1 MPLIN
6 PSTFLEP
13 ASLRVLNLFTT
24 GGNFLIPEYQRDYS
38 WTREQARDLW
48 EDILDL
54 TKNSFTADG
63 SHITSAH
70 PHFLGAIVVQ
80 AFPPNEC
87 RDQEV
92 MDGQQRLVTLSILF
106 SVLYEFTQ
114 KLSRQEDRS
123 VWGESIKNM
132 LFTYV
137 GGEKI
142 PKLKLARDNEHFK
155 ELVLN
160 RLDQNSRSSYL
171 SSARLNKNSVL
182 YRLKD
187 SLEYFHF
194 EINQYLSS
202 VTEELRDKRLINL
215 IKSITE
221 LTIVLQMKVLEQG
234 SAYEVFESLNARGL
248 ELQQADL
255 LKNKLFSLAKAQN
268 SYDEVAQHWKSIDK
282 SIEQQSM
289 LTLTEFFFFHLI
301 SKHKECKQSNLY
313 KEVLHLLQTPGFTA
327 EAYIRDV
334 AKTAEQL
341 QQILDAGA
349 MFEADTARDIS
360 SIKDLLTNK
369 YSLTLLIAGASKFPL
384 QSFEMS
390 QVIKITNHF
399 VFRRFLVQGAP
410 LATYTQEISQCARD
424 LSNGSISGIAELKT
438 RLQSYSLDIDF
449 VDSFSRY
456 EVPSNKV
463 GFYILEMIENYISQN
478 AGTYVRRQSFSQH
491 LEHIMPKRP
500 GNEDWEHV
508 SSQPNYQNHVNLIGN
523 FLILEADI
531 NSYIRNKAFSFK
543 NLNTEAKDYQ
553 HSRLGLPSLVQ
564 EYLQNGL
571 WTLES
576 ITKRQSDLAEK
587 YAAKVWS
594 LD

>member
-48 EDILDL
+48 EDILSL

-63 SHITSAH
+63 NHITSAH
-70 PHFLGAIVVQ
+70 PHFLGAIVIQ

-92 MDGQQRLVTLSILF
+92 MDGQQRLVTLSIFF

-114 KLSRQEDRS
+114 QLQRPEDRD
-123 VWGESIKNM
+123 VWGQSIKNM
-132 LFTYV
+132 LFSYV

-142 PKLKLARDNEHFK
+142 PKLKLARDDDHFR

-160 RLDQNSRSSYL
+160 RLDQASRINYCSGM
-171 SSARLNKNSVL
+171 RFNKNSVL
-182 YRLKD
+182 FRIKD
-187 SLEYFHF
+187 CFEYFHN
-194 EINQYLSS
+194 EISQYLANI
-202 VTEELRDKRLINL
+202 TGDQRDKRLINL
-215 IKSITE
+215 IKSLTE

-234 SAYEVFESLNARGL
+234 AAYEVFESLNARGL

-255 LKNKLFSLAKAQN
+255 LKNKLLSLARTQN
-268 SYDEVAQHWKSIDK
+268 SYEEVIQHWKSIVR

-289 LTLTEFFFFHLI
+289 LSLTEFFFFHLI

-313 KEVLHLLQTPGFTA
+313 KEVLLYLQTPGMTA
-327 EAYIRDV
+327 ESYAKDV

-349 MFEADTARDIS
+349 QFESDTARDIS

-369 YSLTLLIAGASKFPL
+369 YALTLLIAGASKYQL
-384 QSFEMS
+384 QSNEMS
-390 QVIKITNHF
+390 QVIKLTNHF
-399 VFRRFLVQGAP
+399 VFRRFLVQGTP
-410 LATYTQEISQCARD
+410 LATYTHEISQCARD
-424 LSNGSISGIAELKT
+424 LSRGVISDIAALKN
-438 RLQSYSLDIDF
+438 RLLSHSSDADF
-449 VDSFSRY
+449 VDSFTTY

-463 GFYILEMIENYISQN
+463 GFYILEMIENHISQN
-478 AGTYVRRQSFSQH
+478 AGTYVHRQSINQH

-500 GNEDWEHV
+500 GNSDWSHVANMPNYAEHV
-508 SSQPNYQNHVNLIGN
+508 NRIGN

-531 NSYIRNKAFSFK
+531 NSYIRNKAFDHK
-543 NLNTEAKDYQ
+543 NRNSDSKDYQ
-553 HSRLGLPSLVQ
+553 HSRLSLPNAV
-564 EYLQNGL
+564 ETYLENGL
-571 WTLES
+571 WNFDS
-576 ITKRQSDLAEK
+576 ITRRQSDLANT
-587 YAAKVWS
+587 YAARVWS
-594 LD
+594 LN

>member
-48 EDILDL
+48 EDILSL

-63 SHITSAH
+63 NHIASAH
-70 PHFLGAIVVQ
+70 PHFLGAIVIQ
-80 AFPPNEC
+80 AFPLTEC

-92 MDGQQRLVTLSILF
+92 MDGQQRLVTLSIFF

-114 KLSRQEDRS
+114 QLQRPEDRD
-123 VWGESIKNM
+123 VWGQSIKNM
-132 LFTYV
+132 LFSYV

-142 PKLKLARDNEHFK
+142 PKLKLARDDDHFR

-160 RLDQNSRSSYL
+160 RLDQVSRINYCSEQ
-171 SSARLNKNSVL
+171 RFNKNSVL
-182 YRLKD
+182 FRIKD
-187 SLEYFHF
+187 CFEYFHL
-194 EINQYLSS
+194 EISQYLAD
-202 VTEELRDKRLINL
+202 TTADQRDKRLINL
-215 IKSITE
+215 IKSLTE
-221 LTIVLQMKVLEQG
+221 LTIVLQMKVIEQG
-234 SAYEVFESLNARGL
+234 AAYEVFESLNARGL

-255 LKNKLFSLAKAQN
+255 LKNKLLSLARIQN
-268 SYDEVAQHWKSIDK
+268 SYEEVVQHWKSIVK

-289 LTLTEFFFFHLI
+289 LSLTEFFFFHLI
-301 SKHKECKQSNLY
+301 SKYKECKQSNLY
-313 KEVLHLLQTPGFTA
+313 KEVLLYLQTPGMTA
-327 EAYIRDV
+327 ENYARDV

-349 MFEADTARDIS
+349 QFESDTARDIS

-369 YSLTLLIAGASKFPL
+369 YALTLLIAGASKYQL
-384 QSFEMS
+384 QSSEMS
-390 QVIKITNHF
+390 QVIKLTNHF

-410 LATYTQEISQCARD
+410 IATYTYEISQCARD
-424 LSNGSISGIAELKT
+424 LSRGVISDIAALKN
-438 RLQSYSLDIDF
+438 RLLSHSADADF
-449 VDSFSRY
+449 VDSFTTY
-456 EVPSNKV
+456 EVPTNKI
-463 GFYILEMIENYISQN
+463 GFYILEMIENHISQN
-478 AGTYVRRQSFSQH
+478 AGTYVHRQSINQH

-500 GNEDWEHV
+500 GNSDWGHVASMPNYAEHV
-508 SSQPNYQNHVNLIGN
+508 NRVGN

-531 NSYIRNKAFSFK
+531 NSYIRNKAFDHK
-543 NLNTEAKDYQ
+543 NRNSESKDYQ
-553 HSRLGLPSLVQ
+553 HSRLSLPNAVES
-564 EYLQNGL
+564 YLENGL
-571 WTLES
+571 WNFDS
-576 ITKRQSDLAEK
+576 ISRRQNALANT

-594 LD
+594 LN

>member
-1 MPLIN
+1 LPLIN
-6 PSTFLEP
+6 PATFLEP
-13 ASLRVLNLFTT
+13 ASLRVLNLFTS

-48 EDILDL
+48 EDILSL

-63 SHITSAH
+63 NHIASAH
-70 PHFLGAIVVQ
+70 PHFLGAIVIQ
-80 AFPPNEC
+80 AFPPTEC

-114 KLSRQEDRS
+114 GLQRQEDKA

-132 LFTYV
+132 LFSYV

-142 PKLKLARDNEHFK
+142 PKLKLARDDDHFR

-160 RLDQNSRSSYL
+160 RLDQVSRINYCSEQ
-171 SSARLNKNSVL
+171 RFNKNSVL
-182 YRLKD
+182 FRIKD
-187 SLEYFHF
+187 CFEYFHL
-194 EINQYLSS
+194 EISQYLADITSDQ
-202 VTEELRDKRLINL
+202 RDKRLINL
-215 IKSITE
+215 IKSLTE
-221 LTIVLQMKVLEQG
+221 LTIVLQMKVIEQG
-234 SAYEVFESLNARGL
+234 AAYEVFESLNARGL

-255 LKNKLFSLAKAQN
+255 LKNKLLSLARIQN
-268 SYDEVAQHWKSIDK
+268 SYEEVVQHWKSIVK

-289 LTLTEFFFFHLI
+289 LSLTEFFFFHLI

-313 KEVLHLLQTPGFTA
+313 KEVLLYLQTPGMTA
-327 EAYIRDV
+327 ENYARDV

-349 MFEADTARDIS
+349 QFESDTARDIS

-369 YSLTLLIAGASKFPL
+369 YALTLLIAGASKYQL
-384 QSFEMS
+384 QSSEMS
-390 QVIKITNHF
+390 QVIKLTNHF

-410 LATYTQEISQCARD
+410 IATYTYEISQCARD
-424 LSNGSISGIAELKT
+424 LSRGVISDIAALKN
-438 RLQSYSLDIDF
+438 RLLSHSADADF
-449 VDSFSRY
+449 VDSFTTY
-456 EVPSNKV
+456 EVPTNKV
-463 GFYILEMIENYISQN
+463 GFYILEMIENHISQN
-478 AGTYVRRQSFSQH
+478 AGTYVHRQSINQH

-500 GNEDWEHV
+500 GNSDWGHVANMPNYAEHV
-508 SSQPNYQNHVNLIGN
+508 NRVGN

-531 NSYIRNKAFSFK
+531 NSYIRNKAFDHK
-543 NLNTEAKDYQ
+543 NRNSELKDYQ
-553 HSRLGLPSLVQ
+553 HSRLSLPNAVES
-564 EYLQNGL
+564 YLENGL
-571 WTLES
+571 WNFDS
-576 ITKRQSDLAEK
+576 ISRRQNVLANA

-594 LD
+594 LN